1 MLADRQNTE
10 PIGQDLRIS
19 FLPLF
24 LLALPL
30 LEIAGFVVVGRQ
42 VGALATVGLVLAS
55 SVAGALLLRYQ
66 GFGVMTRVRTEMNAG
81 RDPSRQLAHG
91 VMIVL
96 AAILLIIP
104 GFITDIFGILLFLPP
119 VRDLAWR
126 LLKSRVVLA
135 TDFSTG
141 GFRPRQRGKTIDLED
156 GDYSRA
162 DDYGRGPDHN
172 SPWRRLKDE

>member
-1 MLADRQNTE
+1 
-10 PIGQDLRIS
+10 LRIS

-55 SVAGALLLRYQ
+55 SIAGAMLLRHQ
-66 GFGVMTRVRTEMNAG
+66 GFSVMTRIRAEMDAG

-91 VMIVL
+91 AMIVL

-104 GFITDIFGILLFLPP
+104 GFITDIIGLLLFLPP

-126 LLKSRVVLA
+126 ALKGRVVLA
-135 TDFSTG
+135 TNFSTG
-141 GFRPRQRGKTIDLED
+141 GFRGRPRDKTIDLDD
-156 GDYSRA
+156 GDYSRS
-162 DDYGRGPDHN
+162 DDYARGPDHN

>member
-1 MLADRQNTE
+1 M
-10 PIGQDLRIS
+10 RIS

-24 LLALPL
+24 VLALPL

-55 SVAGALLLRYQ
+55 SIAGALLLRHQ
-66 GFGVMTRVRTEMNAG
+66 GFSVMTRIRAEMDAG

-91 VMIVL
+91 AMVVL

-104 GFITDIFGILLFLPP
+104 GFITDIIGLLLFLPP

-126 LLKSRVVLA
+126 ALKGRVVLA
-135 TDFSTG
+135 TNFSTG
-141 GFRPRQRGKTIDLED
+141 GFRGRQRDKTIDLDD
-156 GDYSRA
+156 GDYSRS
-162 DDYGRGPDHN
+162 DDYARGPDHN

>member
-1 MLADRQNTE
+1 MLAGGQNLET
-10 PIGQDLRIS
+10 IGQDLRIS

-24 LLALPL
+24 LVALPL
-30 LEIAGFVVVGRQ
+30 LEIAGFVIVGRQ

-55 SVAGALLLRYQ
+55 SIAGSLLLRHQ
-66 GFGVMTRVRTEMNAG
+66 GFGVMARVRAEMDAG

-91 VMIVL
+91 AMMVL

-104 GFITDIFGILLFLPP
+104 GFITDILAILLLLPP

-126 LLKSRVVLA
+126 TLKGRIVLA
-135 TDFSTG
+135 TDFSAG
-141 GFRPRQRGKTIDLED
+141 GFRARQRGKTIDLDD

-162 DDYGRGPDHN
+162 DDYSRGPDHN

>member
-1 MLADRQNTE
+1 ME
-10 PIGQDLRIS
+10 MIGQDLRIS
-19 FLPLF
+19 LLPLF

-30 LEIAGFVVVGRQ
+30 LEIAGFVIVGRQ
-42 VGALATVGLVLAS
+42 VGALATVGLVMAS

-66 GFGVMTRVRTEMNAG
+66 GFGVMTRVRAEMDAG

-91 VMIVL
+91 AMIVL

-126 LLKSRVVLA
+126 LLKGRIVLA
-135 TDFSTG
+135 TGFG
-141 GFRPRQRGKTIDLED
+141 PAGFRARQRDKTIDLD
-156 GDYSRA
+156 DSDYSRG
-162 DDYGRGPDHN
+162 DDYKRGPDPN

>member
-1 MLADRQNTE
+1 MET
-10 PIGQDLRIS
+10 IGQDLRIS
-19 FLPLF
+19 LLPLF

-30 LEIAGFVVVGRQ
+30 LEIAGFVIVGRQ

-55 SVAGALLLRYQ
+55 SVAGMLLLRHQ
-66 GFGVMTRVRTEMNAG
+66 GFGVMARVRAEMDAG

-91 VMIVL
+91 AMIVL

-104 GFITDIFGILLFLPP
+104 GFITDIFAILLLLPM

-126 LLKSRVVLA
+126 MLKGRIVLA
-135 TDFSTG
+135 TDFGTG
-141 GFRPRQRGKTIDLED
+141 GFRTRTRDKVIDLD
-156 GDYSRA
+156 DSDYSRG
-162 DDYGRGPDHN
+162 DDYTRGPDHN

>member
-1 MLADRQNTE
+1 MET
-10 PIGQDLRIS
+10 IGQDLRIS
-19 FLPLF
+19 LLPLF

-55 SVAGALLLRYQ
+55 SVAGMLLLRHQ
-66 GFGVMTRVRTEMNAG
+66 GFGVMARVRAEMDAG

-91 VMIVL
+91 AMIVL

-104 GFITDIFGILLFLPP
+104 GFITDIFAIVLLLPM

-126 LLKSRVVLA
+126 MLKGRIVLA
-135 TDFSTG
+135 TDFGTG
-141 GFRPRQRGKTIDLED
+141 GFRTRPRDKTIDLD
-156 GDYSRA
+156 DSDYSRG
-162 DDYGRGPDHN
+162 DDYSRGPDHN

>member
-1 MLADRQNTE
+1 MET
-10 PIGQDLRIS
+10 IGQDLRIS
-19 FLPLF
+19 LLPLF

-55 SVAGALLLRYQ
+55 SIAGALLLRYQ
-66 GFGVMTRVRTEMNAG
+66 GFGVMARVRAEMDAG
-81 RDPSRQLAHG
+81 HDPSRQLAHG
-91 VMIVL
+91 AMIVL

-126 LLKSRVVLA
+126 RLKGRIVLA
-135 TDFSTG
+135 TNFGTG
-141 GFRPRQRGKTIDLED
+141 RYRARPRDKTIDLDD
-156 GDYSRA
+156 GDYSRG
-162 DDYGRGPDHN
+162 DDHGRGPDHN
-172 SPWRRLKDE
+172 SPWRRLKDD

>member
-1 MLADRQNTE
+1 
-10 PIGQDLRIS
+10 LRIS
-19 FLPLF
+19 FFPLF
-24 LLALPL
+24 VLALPL

-55 SVAGALLLRYQ
+55 SIAGALLLRHQ
-66 GFGVMTRVRTEMNAG
+66 GFSVMTRIRAEMDAG

-91 VMIVL
+91 AMIVL

-104 GFITDIFGILLFLPP
+104 GFITDIIGLLLFLPP

-126 LLKSRVVLA
+126 ALKGRVVLA
-135 TDFSTG
+135 TNFSTG
-141 GFRPRQRGKTIDLED
+141 GFRGRQRDKTIDLDD
-156 GDYSRA
+156 GDYSRS
-162 DDYGRGPDHN
+162 DDYARGPDHN

>member
-1 MLADRQNTE
+1 M
-10 PIGQDLRIS
+10 RIS
-19 FLPLF
+19 LLPLF

-55 SVAGALLLRYQ
+55 SIAGALLLRYQ
-66 GFGVMTRVRTEMNAG
+66 GFGVMSRVRAEMDAG

-91 VMIVL
+91 AMIVL

-119 VRDLAWR
+119 VRDFAWR
-126 LLKSRVVLA
+126 LLKGRIVLA
-135 TDFSTG
+135 TNFGTG
-141 GFRPRQRGKTIDLED
+141 GFRARQRNKTIDLDD
-156 GDYSRA
+156 GDYSRG
-162 DDYGRGPDHN
+162 DDHGRGPDHS
-172 SPWRRLKDE
+172 SPWRRLKDD

>member
-1 MLADRQNTE
+1 M
-10 PIGQDLRIS
+10 RIS

-55 SVAGALLLRYQ
+55 SIAGALLLRHQ
-66 GFGVMTRVRTEMNAG
+66 GFSVMTRIRAEMDAG

-91 VMIVL
+91 AMIVL

-104 GFITDIFGILLFLPP
+104 GFITDIIGLLLFLPP
-119 VRDLAWR
+119 IRDLAWR
-126 LLKSRVVLA
+126 ALKGRVVLA
-135 TDFSTG
+135 TNFSTG
-141 GFRPRQRGKTIDLED
+141 GFRSRQRDKTIDLDD
-156 GDYSRA
+156 GDYSRS
-162 DDYGRGPDHN
+162 DDYARGPDHN

>member
-1 MLADRQNTE
+1 L
-10 PIGQDLRIS
+10 L
-19 FLPLF
+19 

-30 LEIAGFVVVGRQ
+30 LEIAGFVIVGREI
-42 VGALATVGLVLAS
+42 GALATIGLVLAS
-55 SVAGALLLRYQ
+55 SIAGGMLLRHQ
-66 GFGVMTRVRTEMNAG
+66 GFGVMTRVRAEMNAG

-96 AAILLIIP
+96 AAMLLIIP

-126 LLKSRVVLA
+126 MLKSRVVLA
-135 TDFSTG
+135 TNFGAG
-141 GFRPRQRGKTIDLED
+141 GFRTRQRGKTIDLED
-156 GDYSRA
+156 GDYSRG

-172 SPWRRLKDE
+172 SPWRRLKDD